1 MRALAAIAVLAGL
14 LAGPAAAQ
22 APALPVPAIAQPAVI
37 GPLAVASS
45 PSANGRTLSVVVS
58 LQNVTIGA
66 AALQAPYPTYT
77 FDVTVG
83 TTAAKGSLTAVF
95 MPPGQLSSVTADLT
109 VQIQGQTAQP
119 FRGGVFYWQV
129 PGTP

>member
-14 LAGPAAAQ
+14 LAAPVAAQ
-22 APALPVPAIAQPAVI
+22 PSLPVPAIAQPAVI
-37 GPLAVASS
+37 GPLAIASS
-45 PSANGRTLSVVVS
+45 PAANGRTLSVVVS
-58 LQNVTIGA
+58 LQNVTVGA
-66 AALQAPYPTYT
+66 AALQAPYPTYL

-83 TTAAKGSLTAVF
+83 TTTAKGSLTAVF